1 LGGACPELIS
11 TGGIVWVYFDI
22 LFIGGRKSYAGL
34 ASKKGIALTVGI
46 AAAIIGSSF
55 LIWYIPQN
63 NPGTFIDAPRTD
75 AEVIGDIYSRHNAT
89 AMDVESKF
97 TQWKNGDLPDGNMS
111 AQLASAG
118 SQIEGMRQQLD
129 SRQPA
134 QEWQESYD
142 IYVQSL
148 DSYTEYLDALELK
161 VDGGDKTDPD
171 PAMNQKWRD
180 LINQSVGAMPIN
192 N

>member
-1 LGGACPELIS
+1 M
-11 TGGIVWVYFDI
+11 
-22 LFIGGRKSYAGL
+22 

-97 TQWKNGDLPDGNMS
+97 AQWKNGDLPDGNMS

-148 DSYTEYLDALELK
+148 DAYTEYLDALELK

>member
-1 LGGACPELIS
+1 
-11 TGGIVWVYFDI
+11 
-22 LFIGGRKSYAGL
+22 L

>member
-1 LGGACPELIS
+1 
-11 TGGIVWVYFDI
+11 
-22 LFIGGRKSYAGL
+22 L
-34 ASKKGIALTVGI
+34 ASTKGIALTIGI
-46 AAAIIGSSF
+46 AAAIVGSSF
-55 LIWYIPQN
+55 LIWYIPQSN
-63 NPGTFIDAPRTD
+63 TGTFIDAPRTD
-75 AEVIGDIYSRHNAT
+75 AEVIGDVYSKHNTTAT
-89 AMDVESKF
+89 DVESKF
-97 TQWKNGDLPDGNMS
+97 AQWKNGDLPDGDMS
-111 AQLASAG
+111 VLLASAK

-148 DSYTEYLDALELK
+148 DAYTEYIDALELK

-171 PAMNQKWRD
+171 PALDQEWRD